1 MLVST
6 EDENVSDNLK
16 GWGPISMSEYQ
27 IEIQLDFRDPLYVS
41 EGEILDNLVLIVTM
55 GDFYDEDGQTLSKVL
70 PLQKPVPRQIGS
82 KTEAEIFEAV
92 GSSAQNVAGG
102 SIGVGFILTLFFS
115 VSLS

>member
-1 MLVST
+1 
-6 EDENVSDNLK
+6 
-16 GWGPISMSEYQ
+16 MSEYQ
-27 IEIQLDFRDPLYVS
+27 IKIQLDFTNPLYVS

-55 GDFYDEDGQTLSKVL
+55 GEFYDEDGQTMPKVH
-70 PLQKPVPRQIGS
+70 PLQKSVPRQIGS
-82 KTEAEIFEAV
+82 KKEAQIFEAV